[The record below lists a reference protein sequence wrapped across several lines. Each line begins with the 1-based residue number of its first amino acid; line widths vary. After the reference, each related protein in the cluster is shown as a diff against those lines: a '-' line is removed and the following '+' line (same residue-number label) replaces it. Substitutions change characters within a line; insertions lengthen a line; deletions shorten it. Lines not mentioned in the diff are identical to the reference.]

1 MRKSLPGRQRT
12 GWSRVGRSHV
22 TLALAALALVRAWR
36 HSSRFCWR
44 RKKRA
49 CVIVNA
55 VSVAA
60 RTTRNLPS
68 QLTNLPRGAGAR
80 LEARKTHRLYHD
92 GIASP
97 RLRPMPN
104 GSDCRGRR
112 LHRDGDG
119 GARRRRGL
127 AQRSSGAGERPRAPP
142 RDATQGSDA
151 QAKKASHEPRRS
163 HRGDATALLAPHW
176 PKPKQLR
183 EPRNQVCESPFGA

>member
-22 TLALAALALVRAWR
+22 TLALAALALVRARR

-55 VSVAA
+55 VGVAA
-60 RTTRNLPS
+60 CTTRNLPS

-80 LEARKTHRLYHD
+80 PEARKTHRLYHD

-97 RLRPMPN
+97 RLRPA
-104 GSDCRGRR
+104 
-112 LHRDGDG
+112 
-119 GARRRRGL
+119 GAAGFTATTTGESPTTPRPCPAELRRRR
-127 AQRSSGAGERPRAPP
+127 ASARSA
-142 RDATQGSDA
+142 QGSNA
-151 QAKKASHEPRRS
+151 GIRRAGKKASHEPPRS

-176 PKPKQLR
+176 LGQLR
-183 EPRNQVCESPFGA
+183 EPRNQVCESPFGGLEG